1 MESDNNNPANSGPTS
16 KEWKLLE
23 KLLGQAQAEQR
34 KTRRWGIF
42 FKSLTFIYLFAL
54 LFMMTGSRSGDA
66 MAVAEPHVA
75 VVDLNGVIMAD
86 SEASA
91 DLISRGLRDAFHPG
105 LDEDV
110 LEEMEER
117 MQEMQ
122 RRRRAEMAAA
132 ARRAA

>member
-1 MESDNNNPANSGPTS
+1 MESDTNSPANSGPTS

-75 VVDLNGVIMAD
+75 VVDLNGRR
-86 SEASA
+86 
-91 DLISRGLRDAFHPG
+91 LLH
-105 LDEDV
+105 
-110 LEEMEER
+110 
-117 MQEMQ
+117 
-122 RRRRAEMAAA
+122 RRRRRPDL
-132 ARRAA
+132 RRPGQHRRLHRRDHGQLRGAGSRREAGRGAPRVHRRRE